1 MLDAISIAQTE
12 YLLEKSEAS
21 RKELGQYFTGSA
33 IAKFMA
39 SLVIHSSSQEQIKIL
54 DAGGGFGILAIAA
67 SLKCLEIGIKK
78 IHVVIYEIDVELLAH
93 LERNLKEVKTVFAED
108 QASFSYEIFAQDFV
122 LTRPDLFDN
131 NFDLAIINPPYFKYN
146 SKNSPYADATS
157 DLFKGN
163 PNIYASFMGV
173 ASASLKPNG
182 QMIAIVP
189 RSFTNGLYFKG
200 FRHYLNKNLNLN
212 RLHIFHSRNQ
222 LFKELAVLQEN
233 IICSYIK
240 THQQE
245 QIHVS
250 ASEGYD
256 DFDHLNFERYS
267 SKMIIDQS
275 NDQEIIRIPE
285 DREDAKVIEFI
296 ENLESNFEKN
306 QYFISTGPVVEHRT
320 QEYIGYEELIP
331 TVPLWRMHNIK
342 CLEAIWTGNHKKDEY
357 FKLKEGSEKHLTL
370 NKSYFLLK
378 RFSSKDEKRRLVG
391 GVYIPSDNSP
401 YLALENHVNYV
412 GHKIDNLSKSEAFGL
427 AVFFN
432 STLLDRYFRCIS
444 GNTQVNATEIRL
456 IKMPSRHLIE
466 QLGESFLE
474 LNQLN
479 PSQEII
485 DKIISDIL
493 KA

>member
-1 MLDAISIAQTE
+1 MLDAIAIAQTE

-39 SLVIHSSSQEQIKIL
+39 SLVIHSTSQEELKIL
-54 DAGGGFGILAIAA
+54 DAGCGFGILAIAA
-67 SLKCLEIGIKK
+67 SLKLLEIGVKK
-78 IHVVIYEIDVELLAH
+78 VHVVVYEIDLELFTH
-93 LERNLKEVKTVFAED
+93 LEKNLRVVEAIFKEQ
-108 QASFSYEIFAQDFV
+108 QASFSYEILAQDFV
-122 LTRPDLFDN
+122 LSGPDLLDPS
-131 NFDLAIINPPYFKYN
+131 FDLAIINPPYFKYN
-146 SKNSPYADATS
+146 SKTSPYADATS
-157 DLFKGN
+157 NLFKGN
-163 PNIYASFMGV
+163 PNIYASFMGI
-173 ASASLKPNG
+173 ASASLKPHG
-182 QMIAIVP
+182 QLIAIVP

-212 RLHIFHSRNQ
+212 RIHIFHSRNQ
-222 LFKELAVLQEN
+222 LFKDLSVLQEN

-245 QIHVS
+245 QIQIS
-250 ASEGYD
+250 TSEGYE
-256 DFDHLNFERYS
+256 DFDYLNIDSYS
-267 SKMIIDQS
+267 AEMIIDYS
-275 NDQEIIRIPE
+275 NEQQIIRIPAN
-285 DREDAKVIEFI
+285 REDAQIINFI
-296 ENLESNFEKN
+296 ENLPSSFEEN
-306 QYFISTGPVVEHRT
+306 MYFISTGPVVEHRT
-320 QEYIGYEELIP
+320 QEYIGYEELVP
-331 TVPLWRMHNIK
+331 TIPLWRMHNIK

-357 FKLKEGSEKHLTL
+357 FKLKEGSEKHLIP

-391 GVYIPSDNSP
+391 GVYIPNDNSP
-401 YLALENHVNYV
+401 YLALENHVNYI
-412 GHKIDNLSKSEAFGL
+412 GHKIDNISKAEAFGL

-456 IKMPSRHLIE
+456 IKMPSRHVIE
-466 QLGESFLE
+466 HLGESFLK

-479 PSQEII
+479 PNQEII
-485 DKIISDIL
+485 DKTISDIL